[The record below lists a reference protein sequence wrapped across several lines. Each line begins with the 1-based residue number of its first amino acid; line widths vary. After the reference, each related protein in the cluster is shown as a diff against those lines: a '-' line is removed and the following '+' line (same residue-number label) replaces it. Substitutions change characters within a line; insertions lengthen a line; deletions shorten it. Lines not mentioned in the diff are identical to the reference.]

1 MEGQA
6 TSVPAGETAE
16 PRRAGQGSLK
26 PSLLASL
33 AVTQNLS
40 HGQVVI
46 VIAKWVLVCAGLL
59 LVLWSPAEIG
69 QLRVQILVLLLLAVQ
84 NFYHH
89 AQLLKRRAVPDLV
102 AYVASAADLIVV
114 TVLVLIQGG
123 FDSNLYIFYF
133 PALVALS
140 VVFQPKV
147 TAFFT
152 ASLMGIYATI
162 SLGTI
167 AGSGA
172 SDQDA
177 HVLISRLA
185 MMAAVATC
193 GALSYRLEERRRL
206 TGSAGGVR
214 QPSLQERFH
223 RVVS

>member
-6 TSVPAGETAE
+6 TSVPPGQETE
-16 PRRAGQGSLK
+16 PRRAAQRPPKRSA
-26 PSLLASL
+26 LASL
-33 AVTQNLS
+33 ATSQDHS
-40 HGQVVI
+40 HGQIVI

-69 QLRVQILVLLLLAVQ
+69 QLRVQILVLLLLAVE

-89 AQLLKRRAVPDLV
+89 AQLLKRRAVSDLV
-102 AYVASAADLIVV
+102 AYVASAADIVVV
-114 TVLVLIQGG
+114 TVLVLLQGG

-147 TAFFT
+147 TALFT
-152 ASLMGIYATI
+152 MSLMGVYATI
-162 SLGTI
+162 GLGTI

-177 HVLISRLA
+177 RVLISRLA

-193 GALSYRLEERRRL
+193 GALSYRLEERRRR
-206 TGSAGGVR
+206 TGSAAGIR
-214 QPSLQERFH
+214 QPAIQERIH
-223 RVVS
+223 RVVT

>member
-1 MEGQA
+1 MEGQV
-6 TSVPAGETAE
+6 TSIPPGETAE
-16 PRRAGQGSLK
+16 PRREGQGPLK
-26 PSLLASL
+26 RSLLASL
-33 AVTQNLS
+33 SVSHDLS
-40 HGQVVI
+40 HGQIVI
-46 VIAKWVLVCAGLL
+46 VIAKWVLVCAGLF
-59 LVLWSPAEIG
+59 LVLWAPAEIG
-69 QLRVQILVLLLLAVQ
+69 QLRVQILVLLLLAVE

-102 AYVASAADLIVV
+102 VYVASAADLVVV

-152 ASLMGIYATI
+152 ASLMGIYASI
-162 SLGTI
+162 GLGTLFV
-167 AGSGA
+167 SGA

-193 GALSYRLEERRRL
+193 GALSYRLEERRHL
-206 TGSAGGVR
+206 TGSVGAVR
-214 QPSLQERFH
+214 QSSLQERVQ